1 MVNEEKVLR
10 MTRMASYEARAGKKD
25 KAVAG
30 YFRGDYIG
38 MQMLV
43 SFVVITLAYLAAA
56 AAYLALNY
64 EQVMSDVYSMDLVA
78 VGRKALMVYLV
89 LLLAY
94 LVVTYVV
101 YLIRYAKARK
111 RQRIFLEYLNHLDD
125 AEEEEEF

>member
-10 MTRMASYEARAGKKD
+10 MTKMASYEAKAGKKD
-25 KAVAG
+25 KTVAG

-43 SFVVITLAYLAAA
+43 SFVVITFAYLAVVV
-56 AAYLALNY
+56 AYLALNY

-89 LLLAY
+89 LLIAY

-101 YLIRYAKARK
+101 YLIRYVKARK
-111 RQRIFLEYLNHLDD
+111 RQRVFLEYLNHLDD
-125 AEEEEEF
+125 VEEEEEF